1 MNSQNARLSAKSHPT
16 ERHDGILTIV
26 TLAREGICLSGQLIS
41 IAGLSGWLLP
51 LALSP
56 LIDTNSEFFFG
67 TGDGSV
73 GYYAER
79 PNQ

>member
-1 MNSQNARLSAKSHPT
+1 M
-16 ERHDGILTIV
+16 
-26 TLAREGICLSGQLIS
+26 LSGRLIS

-67 TGDGSV
+67 TGGRERWILCRTTQSV
-73 GYYAER
+73 SAKTG
-79 PNQ
+79 